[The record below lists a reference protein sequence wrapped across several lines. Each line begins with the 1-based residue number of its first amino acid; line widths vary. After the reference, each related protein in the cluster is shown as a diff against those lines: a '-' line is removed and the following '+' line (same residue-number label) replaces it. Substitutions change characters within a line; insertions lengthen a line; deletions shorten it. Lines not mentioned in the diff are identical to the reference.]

1 MGPPTSLSEPH
12 SDIRQAIHLELGTGN
27 MGTEFI
33 PFLSEAVTD
42 E

>member
-1 MGPPTSLSEPH
+1 MRPPTSLSEPH
-12 SDIRQAIHLELGTGN
+12 SNICQAVHLELGTGN

-33 PFLSEAVTD
+33 PSLREAVTD